1 MLMQAVIL
9 AGGKGRRL
17 RPYTLVFPKPLM
29 PIGNMPILEVV
40 IRQLKKYGFKK
51 ITITVDYLAELLE
64 AYFGNG
70 SKWNVEITYS
80 RDYEPLGTA
89 GPIASI
95 KDLEDNFIVMNGDV
109 LTTLHYSK
117 LMRYHIKENPMIT
130 VATCDKNVNIDLGI
144 LKSNENDEIYDYIEK
159 PTLKYQVSM
168 GIYVFNKKVLKYIKK
183 NEYLDFPDLIK
194 ILIKNNERVKGFHFS
209 GYWLDIGRHED
220 YAKAIEEFEELK
232 DRFLG

>member
-1 MLMQAVIL
+1 MQAVIL

-29 PIGNMPILEVV
+29 PVGDIPILEIV
-40 IRQLKKYGFKK
+40 IRQLRKYGFEK

-64 AYFGNG
+64 AYFGDG

-89 GPIASI
+89 GPVASI
-95 KDLEDNFIVMNGDV
+95 KDLEDNFIVMNGDI
-109 LTTLHYSK
+109 LTTLDYSK
-117 LMRYHIKENPMIT
+117 LIGYHIKKNSMIT
-130 VATCDKNVNIDLGI
+130 IAMYDKKVNIDLGI
-144 LKSNENDEIYDYIEK
+144 LKSNENDEIYDYVEK

-194 ILIKNNERVKGFHFS
+194 ILIKNKEEVKGFHFG
-209 GYWLDIGRHED
+209 GYWLDIGRQED

-232 DRFLG
+232 HRFLG

>member
-1 MLMQAVIL
+1 MQAVIL

-17 RPYTLVFPKPLM
+17 RPYTLVLPKPLM
-29 PIGNMPILEVV
+29 PVGDMPILEVV
-40 IRQLKKYGFKK
+40 IRQLEKYGFKK
-51 ITITVDYLAELLE
+51 ITIAVDYLAELLE
-64 AYFGNG
+64 AYFRDG

-95 KDLEDNFIVMNGDV
+95 KGLEDNFIVMNGDI
-109 LTTLHYSK
+109 LTTLDYSK
-117 LMRYHIKENPMIT
+117 LMRYHIKEKPMIT
-130 VATCDKNVNIDLGI
+130 IAMYDKKVNIDLGI
-144 LKSNENDEIYDYIEK
+144 LKSNEKDEIYDYVEK

-168 GIYVFNKKVLKYIKK
+168 GIYVFNKKVLKYINK

-194 ILIKNNERVKGFHFS
+194 ILIKNNESVKGFHFG

-232 DRFLG
+232 HTFLG

>member
-1 MLMQAVIL
+1 MQAVIL

-17 RPYTLVFPKPLM
+17 RPYTMVLPKPLM
-29 PIGNMPILEVV
+29 PVGDIPILEVV

-64 AYFGNG
+64 AYFRDG

-89 GPIASI
+89 GPVASI
-95 KDLEDNFIVMNGDV
+95 KDLEDNFIVMNGDI
-109 LTTLHYSK
+109 LTTLDYSK
-117 LMRYHIKENPMIT
+117 LMGYHIKENSMIT
-130 VATCDKNVNIDLGI
+130 IAMYDKKVNIDLGI
-144 LKSNENDEIYDYIEK
+144 LKSNENDEIYDYVEK

-168 GIYVFNKKVLKYIKK
+168 GIYVFNKKALKYIKK

-194 ILIKNNERVKGFHFS
+194 ILIKNNESVKGFHFG

-232 DRFLG
+232 HTFLG

>member
-1 MLMQAVIL
+1 MQAVIL

-17 RPYTLVFPKPLM
+17 RPYTMVLPKPLM
-29 PIGNMPILEVV
+29 PVGDMPILEVV
-40 IRQLKKYGFKK
+40 ILQLEKYGFKK

-64 AYFGNG
+64 AYFSDG
-70 SKWNVEITYS
+70 SKWNVDITYS

-89 GPIASI
+89 GPVASI
-95 KDLEDNFIVMNGDV
+95 KDLEDNFIVMNGDI
-109 LTTLHYSK
+109 LTTLDYSK
-117 LMRYHIKENPMIT
+117 LMGYHIKENSMIT
-130 VATCDKNVNIDLGI
+130 IAMYDKKVNIDLGI
-144 LKSNENDEIYDYIEK
+144 LKSNENDEIYDYVEK

-194 ILIKNNERVKGFHFS
+194 ILIKNNESVKGFHFG

-232 DRFLG
+232 HTFLG